1 MEFKV
6 DQIYEVTDK
15 CFYHGARDKDKSE
28 MHNIIKITGI
38 HDNCVL
44 YETLKGTKPIQEYFE
59 IGSIFSKHLRLVNQK
74 IVITVDGTTTLAR
87 LYDGN
92 KVVKTAEAKCNPS
105 DEFNFETGASL
116 AFERLYTKEEHK
128 LKVGDKVRI
137 TGNTNHHEFNIGE
150 IVTLK
155 RNMSNGDWECYGK
168 DKSGLFDTWFVRECD
183 MEPVTFDWD
192 AFEAGKICVK
202 ATKDNFKDFVA
213 EAKKHGLTFKP
224 NEKFNPFGDIYD
236 SLVRLACTKLDVKD
250 NEIYVIYEDDA
261 LRCSH
266 YCESKEFVW

>member
-6 DQIYEVTDK
+6 GQIYEVTDK
-15 CFYHGARDKDKSE
+15 CFYYGACDKHKSE

-38 HDNCVL
+38 HDNIVL
-44 YETLKGTKPIQEYFE
+44 YETLKGTNPIQEYFE
-59 IGSIFSKHLRLVNQK
+59 IGSIFSKHLRLVNKK
-74 IVITVDGTTTLAR
+74 IVITVDGATTLAR
-87 LYDGN
+87 LYEGN

-105 DEFNFETGASL
+105 DEFNFETGAKL
-116 AFERLYTKEEHK
+116 AFERLFAKEERK

-137 TGNTNHHEFNIGE
+137 IGNTNHHGFKTGE

-155 RNMSNGDWECYGK
+155 RNMSNGNWECYCK
-168 DKSGLFDTWFVRECD
+168 DKYRLFDTWFVRGCD

-192 AFEAGKICVK
+192 AFEAGKITVK

-224 NEKFNPFGDIYD
+224 NEKFNPFNDIYD
-236 SLVRLACTKLDVKD
+236 SLVRLAGTKLDVKD

>member
-1 MEFKV
+1 MKFKV
-6 DQIYEVTDK
+6 GQIYEVTDK
-15 CFYHGARDKDKSE
+15 CFYYGVRDKDKSE

-38 HDNCVL
+38 HDNIAL

-74 IVITVDGTTTLAR
+74 IVITTNCKTTFAR
-87 LYDGN
+87 LYDDDN
-92 KVVKTAEAKCNPS
+92 VVKTAEAKCNPS
-105 DEFNFETGASL
+105 DEFNFETGAKL
-116 AFERLYTKEEHK
+116 AFERLFAKEERK

-137 TGNTNHHEFNIGE
+137 IGNTNHHRFRIGE

-155 RNMSNGDWECYGK
+155 CKKIDYWECFGK
-168 DKSGLFDTWFVRECD
+168 DTCRRLDTWYVRESD
-183 MEPVTFDWD
+183 MEPVIFSWD
-192 AFEAGKICVK
+192 AFEAGKITVK
-202 ATKDNFKDFVA
+202 VTKDNFKDFVA

-236 SLVRLACTKLDVKD
+236 SLVRLAGTKLDVKD

-266 YCESKEFVW
+266 YREGKEFVW

>member
-1 MEFKV
+1 M
-6 DQIYEVTDK
+6 
-15 CFYHGARDKDKSE
+15 
-28 MHNIIKITGI
+28 
-38 HDNCVL
+38 
-44 YETLKGTKPIQEYFE
+44 
-59 IGSIFSKHLRLVNQK
+59 
-74 IVITVDGTTTLAR
+74 
-87 LYDGN
+87 
-92 KVVKTAEAKCNPS
+92 
-105 DEFNFETGASL
+105 
-116 AFERLYTKEEHK
+116 
-128 LKVGDKVRI
+128 RI

-168 DKSGLFDTWFVRECD
+168 DKFRLFDTWFVMESD

-224 NEKFNPFGDIYD
+224 NEKFNPFNDIYD
-236 SLVRLACTKLDVKD
+236 SFVRLAGIKLDVKD

-261 LRCSH
+261 LRCS
-266 YCESKEFVW
+266 YYRESKEFVW